1 MKQKRQQIDMLH
13 GPLAGKIVL
22 FALPVIAGSVF
33 QQVFN
38 AADTAVVGRFA
49 IL

>member
-22 FALPVIAGSVF
+22 FALPVIAGRALFIFCLPV
-33 QQVFN
+33 
-38 AADTAVVGRFA
+38 AVRA
-49 IL
+49 L